1 MYSQFD
7 PDFINFSVDQLIS
20 NALPNIFDFNFP
32 FYDEGKKEAWER
44 RFIKHFY
51 MYEIG
56 LETIGLW
63 KLMLEN
69 KLNEIMPFYNKLYTE
84 FEKIENMT
92 NNLNIDETG
101 TRNNTG
107 TSTANSEQKSQG
119 NNQSLFSDTP
129 QSRVSI
135 GQSGYVT
142 TITEGTIGDNTNANS
157 TQNVNNVESYSNN
170 RKGNMG
176 NRTNAELF
184 KVASE
189 SIVNIDQ
196 MIYNECSDLFMLLY

>member
-1 MYSQFD
+1 MIDYLSIEENIKLPSIIKD
-7 PDFINFSVDQLIS
+7 NKEKNIKRINDELGIK
-20 NALPNIFDFNFP
+20 NI
-32 FYDEGKKEAWER
+32 
-44 RFIKHFY
+44 
-51 MYEIG
+51 
-56 LETIGLW
+56 
-63 KLMLEN
+63 N
-69 KLNEIMPFYNKLYTE
+69 KNINE
-84 FEKIENMT
+84 
-92 NNLNIDETG
+92 
-101 TRNNTG
+101 
-107 TSTANSEQKSQG
+107 
-119 NNQSLFSDTP
+119 
-129 QSRVSI
+129 VSI